1 MVSSTTILILGNTP
15 EGALLASYWKE
26 RGIRTLLLGRKRDQ
40 NPFTRLEAWGRSESL
55 EVKALPQIEIFHVSA
70 AVVTVQSFDII
81 GILARHIHYLPAGIP
96 ILCLTHGGMEKKLAQ
111 FFSQYPKF
119 AWRIATCEHDL
130 QEPTPGFFR
139 STTSQFRLVWGPFF
153 SQEEKTVV
161 EVEWERVDP
170 HFFHWVPQMVREQRV
185 RWLYE
190 LIIGSLTAAQQLKT
204 CGELLDRMD
213 VLAQVFAEGYQLGQE
228 WWQEWA
234 QSEDK
239 LYEGLISLISKR
251 ANIPSLMYEQTV
263 RKQRTENEVFAGAA
277 SEKYPHLWELAKK
290 IERMPQSNQ
299 MGG

>member
-26 RGIRTLLLGRKRDQ
+26 RGVSTLVLGRKRDL
-40 NPFTRLEAWGRSESL
+40 NPLTRLEAWGRSTSI
-55 EVKALPQIEIFHVSA
+55 EVKALPQMEIFHVGA
-70 AVVTVQSFDII
+70 VVVTVQAFDML

-96 ILCLTHGGMEKKLAQ
+96 ILCLTHGGMEQKLAH
-111 FFSQYPKF
+111 FSAQYPQF
-119 AWRIATCEHDL
+119 SWRMAACEHDL
-130 QEPTPGFFR
+130 QEPIPGFFR
-139 STTSQFRLVWGPFF
+139 SATSKFRLSWGPFL
-153 SQEEKTVV
+153 SEQNKTPI
-161 EVEWERVDP
+161 EVEWENVES
-170 HFFHWVPQMVREQRV
+170 HFFHWVPQMLRDQRV
-185 RWLYE
+185 LWLYE

-204 CGELLDRMD
+204 CGELLNRMD
-213 VLAQVFAEGYQLGQE
+213 VLAQVFSEGYQLGKE
-228 WWQEWA
+228 WWKEWP

-251 ANIPSLMYEQTV
+251 ANVPSLMYLQTV
-263 RKQRTENEVFAGAA
+263 HKQKTENEILAGAA